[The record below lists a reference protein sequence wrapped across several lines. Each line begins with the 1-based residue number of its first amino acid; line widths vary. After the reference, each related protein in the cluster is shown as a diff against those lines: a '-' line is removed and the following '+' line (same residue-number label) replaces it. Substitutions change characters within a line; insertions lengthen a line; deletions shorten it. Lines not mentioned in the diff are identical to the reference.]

1 MLSSSRVA
9 RTLALTAAPL
19 AVLALAGPAAA
30 ATKNGI
36 TPLAPKAGTSVPAGK
51 AATFRMKVADPG
63 AGVFV
68 HVCKNNRRNKE
79 GMICKKATI
88 LQAKKRKGAYE
99 AKQQFF
105 DFERRGCRELLELQ
119 QEALVKCSG
128 QRVRGRKCRWLCR
141 RRGCSWLRDWGSGYI
156 RCWRRFHHRGRGDCC
171 LCWVCSSRRAIE

>member
-9 RTLALTAAPL
+9 RTLATCAFTA
-19 AVLALAGPAAA
+19 LALAGPAGA

-36 TPLAPKAGTSVPAGK
+36 TPLAPKAGTSVPSGK

-68 HVCKNNRRNKE
+68 HVCKTNKKDKQ

-88 LQAKKRKGAYE
+88 LQAKKRKGAFE

-105 DFERRGCRELLELQ
+105 DFPAFWLNNSGTYYWQAYRIECHSGSSDCK
-119 QEALVKCSG
+119 QEG
-128 QRVRGRKCRWLCR
+128 PIVRFKV
-141 RRGCSWLRDWGSGYI
+141 S
-156 RCWRRFHHRGRGDCC
+156 
-171 LCWVCSSRRAIE
+171 